1 MKGIK
6 SLILLAVLFFTPYA
20 YAQPISCPCD
30 THELPNGTTGN
41 DIIEL
46 LCPGGELA
54 EGVSYDL
61 TAHIARV
68 TGDGKGYS
76 VQIIPDSTGCG
87 IVSMGQAEG
96 IPTTNEEAEV
106 CRTGLIQ
113 RCGLTL
119 VTPIPAISEWGMIAK
134 EESGGVTKFKIN
146 TKRKGSFGSLFC
158 YFPLPSV

>member
-96 IPTTNEEAEV
+96 IPTSTEEAEV

-119 VTPIPAISEWGMIAK
+119 VTPIPAISEWGMIAAAA
-134 EESGGVTKFKIN
+134 GLGIIGLFIAVR
-146 TKRKGSFGSLFC
+146 RKKAAA
-158 YFPLPSV
+158 